1 MHINEPTTNPA
12 PNPERTPYQ
21 MMGGESV
28 VRALVNRFY
37 DLMDESPD
45 FYGIR
50 KLHPESLD
58 GSREKL
64 CMFLTGWLGGPALYV
79 EAFGHPRLRARHMPF
94 AIGVSERDQ
103 WMACMTTALVDVG
116 VVPTLRERLVASFAN
131 TADWMRNKEP

>member
-1 MHINEPTTNPA
+1 MKIEEVA
-12 PNPERTPYQ
+12 PNPELAPYKLV
-21 MMGGESV
+21 GGESK
-28 VRALVNRFY
+28 VRALVDRFY

-45 FYGIR
+45 YFGIR

-64 CMFLTGWLGGPALYV
+64 FMFLTGWLGGPQLYT
-79 EAFGHPRLRARHMPF
+79 EAFGHPRLRARHLPF

-103 WMACMTTALVDVG
+103 WMACMTEALRDAEIE
-116 VVPTLRERLVASFAN
+116 TSMRERLVGSFAN